1 LEIIT
6 EASLFCIFYS
16 TNKLF
21 TLWICATKSK
31 FLDVS
36 GLVSPTAHGHKLLS
50 NATVAGGGTMRVR
63 NQRGYLRLGQR
74 KKGPDRWEFLWWD
87 SEPSGV
93 RVRRKAVIGTILQY
107 PNLENAWQASNGLR
121 VSINETRNRQRE
133 QTITVADLIDHYI
146 ATELASDQLD
156 GGKSHATKTI
166 YTDFLTRWVRPIWG
180 SLNIRDVRT
189 IAVENWLRKLTRGN
203 GNPLA
208 PSTKAKIR
216 SLMSVLFNHAI
227 RHEWLEQ
234 GRNPILL
241 VRQGAKRQRIPEWLE
256 PEELSALLSQLDRCF
271 RVMVFLDAATG
282 LRRSELL
289 ALKWVDI
296 EFESQQIKV
305 QRSIY
310 GNVVGNCKTEAS
322 KKPVPMDPVLAAE
335 LWAWK
340 QRSSYSQPH
349 DWVFASPRTKG
360 KNPYWPDIILSR
372 IVRPAAARAGIR
384 KHFGWHTF
392 RHSFSTILIGNGE
405 NVKVVQELMRHSN
418 CRCTLEIYSQARI
431 QAKRDAQHRV
441 IQMIIPRNGEATDA
455 EER

>member
-1 LEIIT
+1 
-6 EASLFCIFYS
+6 
-16 TNKLF
+16 
-21 TLWICATKSK
+21 
-31 FLDVS
+31 
-36 GLVSPTAHGHKLLS
+36 
-50 NATVAGGGTMRVR
+50 MRVR
-63 NQRGYLRLGQR
+63 YQRGYLRLRQR
-74 KKGPDRWEFLWWD
+74 KTGPDRWEFLWWD

-93 RVRRKAVIGTILQY
+93 RVRRKAVIGTVLQY

-121 VSINETRNRQRE
+121 VSINETRNRQCE
-133 QTITVADLIDHYI
+133 QTLTVADLVDHYI

-166 YTDFLTRWVRPIWG
+166 YSDFLTRWVRPTWG
-180 SLNIRDVRT
+180 NLNIRDVRT
-189 IAVENWLRKLTRGN
+189 IAVENWLRKLPRAN

-227 RHEWLEQ
+227 RHEWMEQ

-241 VRQGAKRQRIPEWLE
+241 VRQSAKRQRIPEWLE
-256 PEELSALLSQLDRCF
+256 PEELSALLLQLDRCF
-271 RVMVFLDAATG
+271 RVMVFLDAVTG

-289 ALKWVDI
+289 ALKWGDI

-305 QRSIY
+305 HRSIY

-322 KKPVPMDPVLAAE
+322 KKPVPMDPILAAE

-340 QRSSYSQPH
+340 RDSTYSQSD
-349 DWVFASPRTKG
+349 DWVFASPRAKG
-360 KNPYWPDIILSR
+360 KHPYWPGSILSSV
-372 IVRPAAARAGIR
+372 IRPALARSGIQKR
-384 KHFGWHTF
+384 VGWHTF

-441 IQMIIPRNGEATDA
+441 IQMIIPRNGKATDA

>member
-1 LEIIT
+1 
-6 EASLFCIFYS
+6 
-16 TNKLF
+16 
-21 TLWICATKSK
+21 
-31 FLDVS
+31 
-36 GLVSPTAHGHKLLS
+36 
-50 NATVAGGGTMRVR
+50 MRVR
-63 NQRGYLRLGQR
+63 YQRGYLRLGQR

-87 SEPSGV
+87 SESTGV
-93 RVRRKAVIGTILQY
+93 RVRRKAVIGTVQQY

-133 QTITVADLIDHYI
+133 QPVTVANLVDHYI

-156 GGKSHATKTI
+156 GGKSHATRTI
-166 YTDFLTRWVRPIWG
+166 YRDFLTRWVRPIWE

-189 IAVENWLRKLTRGN
+189 IAVENWLRRLQRADGR
-203 GNPLA
+203 PLA
-208 PSTKAKIR
+208 NSTKAKIR
-216 SLMSVLFNHAI
+216 NLMSVLFNHAI

-241 VRQGAKRQRIPEWLE
+241 VRQSAKRQRIPEWLE
-256 PEELSALLSQLDRCF
+256 PEELTALLSQLDPCF
-271 RVMVFLDAATG
+271 RLMVFLEAVTG

-289 ALKWVDI
+289 ALKWGDV
-296 EFESQQIKV
+296 EFENLQIIV

-310 GNVVGNCKTEAS
+310 RNVVGNCKTEAS
-322 KKPVPMDPVLAAE
+322 KKPVPMDPILAAE

-340 QRSSYSQPH
+340 QDSSYSQPH

-360 KNPYWPDIILSR
+360 KNPYWPDILLSR
-372 IVRPAAARAGIR
+372 VVRPAVARAGIN
-384 KHFGWHTF
+384 KLVGWHTF

-441 IQMIIPRNGEATDA
+441 IQMIVPWKGRAT
-455 EER
+455 EVRVP

>member
-1 LEIIT
+1 
-6 EASLFCIFYS
+6 
-16 TNKLF
+16 
-21 TLWICATKSK
+21 
-31 FLDVS
+31 
-36 GLVSPTAHGHKLLS
+36 
-50 NATVAGGGTMRVR
+50 MRVR
-63 NQRGYLRLGQR
+63 YQGGYLRLGQR

-87 SEPSGV
+87 FEANGT
-93 RVRRKAVIGTILQY
+93 RVRRKAIIGTVKQY

-121 VSINETRNRQRE
+121 VSINETRDRQRE
-133 QTITVADLIDHYI
+133 QTITVADLVDHYM
-146 ATELASDQLD
+146 ATELASAQVD

-166 YTDFLTRWVRPIWG
+166 YRDFLTRWVRPAWG

-189 IAVENWLRKLTRGN
+189 IAVENWLRKLSRAN
-203 GNPLA
+203 GSPLA

-216 SLMSVLFNHAI
+216 NLMSVLFNHAI

-241 VRQGAKRQRIPEWLE
+241 VRQSAKRQRIPDWLE

-289 ALKWVDI
+289 ALKWGDV
-296 EFESQQIKV
+296 EFKKLQILV

-310 GNVVGNCKTEAS
+310 RNVVGNCKTEAS
-322 KKPVPMDPVLAAE
+322 KKPVPMDPILAAE

-340 QRSSYSQPH
+340 QDSSYSQPY

-360 KNPYWPDIILSR
+360 KSPYWPDIILSR
-372 IVRPAAARAGIR
+372 VVRPAVARAGIQ
-384 KHFGWHTF
+384 KHVGWHTF
-392 RHSFSTILIGNGE
+392 RHSFSTMLIGNGE
-405 NVKVVQELMRHSN
+405 NVKVVQELMRHAN

-431 QAKRDAQHRV
+431 QAKRDAQHR
-441 IQMIIPRNGEATDA
+441 IIHCSYSFPTTPFSAKGT
-455 EER
+455 